1 MRNRRCEEEAR
12 TWFRSDRFFRS
23 NDNWYFHTREG
34 TAVGPYR
41 SRFDAEIDA
50 GRLLALLRDTPDDQ
64 AQRVI
69 RDFVMG
75 SGGDLDIV
83 NDPAFT
89 SYLTREGR
97 GALASSG

>member
-50 GRLLALLRDTPDDQ
+50 GRLLALLRDKAVGLWPAPADTPPPD
-64 AQRVI
+64 AVRGQRPRNCGV
-69 RDFVMG
+69 RL
-75 SGGDLDIV
+75 SAKARRPSL
-83 NDPAFT
+83 
-89 SYLTREGR
+89 
-97 GALASSG
+97 